1 MSTIS
6 EATPLLSQTRDVNR
20 DRLFAEDSDNPYQPR
35 ADYRDPH
42 WMTRIQYHR
51 YDPIPDAAGETFPS
65 REDMLEDG
73 IGTRLE
79 DRGGKDYSGF
89 RKYPDR
95 HSKLKNAWEWLKYKI
110 TAPSPGTLEHE
121 LYLQSIPDNLRHLN
135 YSVKPSRNFN
145 IQITP
150 KRELRETLGM
160 AEPRHDYRL
169 WAKSTWAKNGP
180 NGLKFIDESGK
191 EIVVH
196 DAVTSSNDRTSE
208 KMGMMRAI
216 DDFEHTG
223 EVANTHFTESIAYTG
238 RPDTREKAIE
248 QIEFMFQREF
258 DKGVVGKGITEKDG
272 VYEFTY
278 VVNNLMSPIGPIGLF
293 TFDELASI
301 KREGEILEQLSQEP
315 EPLKINGHQVRV
327 KPIYFNQM
335 FNQGLY
341 YSALASGQVERNAK
355 GYEVL
360 LDLARKAP
368 VSEKDRPLLDAAIH
382 HLENPTELLP
392 EQEIFYR
399 DLIAKLIKLPIVFHC
414 KSSTDRTIIAGAISM
429 ALQNWRNTNQEFPI
443 EHPHLILESEPF
455 KELYAANVMS
465 GHQVTRVSRTA
476 QGVVKDHVFNE
487 RQIGMQW
494 TGNPVPLRLMPERY
508 KKDAPEAGFWRSI
521 GNKIFGSKIVAPS
534 YQPWFIGTLKS
545 VMRVANW
552 FFSWATDY
560 FSKKLTYYEKAYPNL
575 QFNTE
580 SPYIKERSLFKPPG
594 MIV

>member
-1 MSTIS
+1 MSTVS
-6 EATPLLSQTRDVNR
+6 EATPLLSPTRDMNR
-20 DRLFAEDSDNPYQPR
+20 DLLFAEDSDNPYQPH
-35 ADYRDPH
+35 ADYHDPD

-51 YDPIPDAAGETFPS
+51 YDLDPTLGESFPS

-79 DRGGKDYSGF
+79 NCGEDYSGF
-89 RKYPDR
+89 RLYPDR
-95 HSKLKNAWEWLKYKI
+95 HSMIKNAWEWLKYKI

-135 YSVKPSRNFN
+135 YSVKPSRDFN

-150 KRELRETLGM
+150 KRALRETLGM
-160 AEPRHDYRL
+160 AEPRHDYRI
-169 WAKSTWAKNGP
+169 WSRSTWAKNGP
-180 NGLKFIDESGK
+180 NGLEFIDESGK
-191 EIVVH
+191 KVVVH
-196 DAVTSSNDRTSE
+196 DAVTSSNDRTSR

-216 DDFEHTG
+216 DDFAHTG
-223 EVANTHFTESIAYTG
+223 EVAGTHLGESIAYTG

-248 QIEFMFQREF
+248 QVEFMFQREL
-258 DKGVVGKGITEKDG
+258 DKGVVGKGITKKEDG

-278 VVNNLMSPIGPIGLF
+278 VVNNLMSPIGPIGWF

-301 KREGEILEQLSQEP
+301 NREGEILEQLSQKT
-315 EPLKINGHQVRV
+315 LVINGHKVQV

-341 YSALASGQVERNAK
+341 YSAFASGQAERNAK

-360 LDLARKAP
+360 LELARNAD
-368 VSEKDRPLLDAAIH
+368 VSKQDRPLLDAAIR

-392 EQEIFYR
+392 EQELFYR

-429 ALQNWRNTNQEFPI
+429 ALQNWRNTDQEFPI
-443 EHPHLILESEPF
+443 EHPHLILESETF

-465 GHQVTRVSRTA
+465 GHQVTLVSRTA

-494 TGNPVPLRLMPERY
+494 SDNPIPLRLMPERY
-508 KKDAPEAGFWRSI
+508 KKES
-521 GNKIFGSKIVAPS
+521 SS
-534 YQPWFIGTLKS
+534 YHPWFIRLIKAVTW
-545 VMRVANW
+545 VASFIFTAAGN
-552 FFSWATDY
+552 Y
-560 FSKKLTYYEKAYPNL
+560 YTYLNYAYPNKA
-575 QFNTE
+575 FDTK